1 MTLKTKGFDGHTISM
16 VQDQIDEFLETINEK
31 NFVDMKLVL
40 AKREKTSPSEY
51 YAAIIIYRQ

>member
-1 MTLKTKGFDGHTISM
+1 MTLKTKGFEGHTISM
-16 VQDQIDEFLETINEK
+16 VQDQINEFLETIDEK

-51 YAAIIIYRQ
+51 YAAIIIL

>member
-16 VQDQIDEFLETINEK
+16 VQDQINEFLETIDEK

-40 AKREKTSPSEY
+40 AKREKTSP
-51 YAAIIIYRQ
+51 